1 MTLEYMSGFGN
12 DFETESLPGAVPVG
26 RNSPQKCPY
35 GLYAEQLS
43 GSPFTAPRAANQRTW
58 VYRIRPSVLHS
69 GRFTKADSGLWRTP
83 PCHEVD
89 MPPGQLRWSP
99 TPMPTEKVAFPAGVR
114 TMTTAGDA
122 GAQAGMAAHVYVVT
136 ESMTDEVFA
145 NGDGEMIFVPQQGR
159 VRFVT
164 ELGILEAEPGEIVS
178 IPRALKFRL
187 ELMGEPARGYICE
200 NFGAAFR
207 PPERGPIG
215 ANCLANSRDFLTPVA
230 WYEDKET
237 PHTFLFR
244 SGGALWKTRL
254 AQSPLDVV
262 GWHGNYAPW
271 KYDLRR
277 FSPVGAVLFDHPDP
291 SIYTVVTAP
300 SDTPGMANVD
310 LVIFPERW
318 LVGENTFRPPWYHVN
333 IMSEFMGLIYGA
345 YDAKPH
351 GFTPGGM
358 SLHNSMLPHGPDLD
372 AFEHASTV
380 ELKPVKL
387 ANTMAFMFET
397 RFAQKVTRYAAE
409 SAPLQADYPDV
420 WSGLKRHFDP
430 NRP

>member
-1 MTLEYMSGFGN
+1 MTLKYMSGFGN
-12 DFETESLPGAVPVG
+12 DFETECLPGAVPVG

-43 GSPFTAPRAANQRTW
+43 GSPFTAPRASNQRTW

-69 GRFTKADSGLWRTP
+69 GRFEKVDAGHWRTA
-83 PCHEVD
+83 PCNEVD

-99 TPMPTEKVAFPAGVR
+99 TPLPSEPTTFIEGVR

-122 GAQAGMAAHVYVVT
+122 GAQAGMAAHVYVIT
-136 ESMTDEVFA
+136 KSMTDEVFSNA
-145 NGDGEMIFVPQQGR
+145 DGEMMFVPQQGGL
-159 VRFVT
+159 RFVT
-164 ELGILEAEPGEIVS
+164 ELGVIEATPGEIVS
-178 IPRALKFRL
+178 IPRALKFRV

-200 NFGAAFR
+200 NYGAAFR

-230 WYEDKET
+230 AYEDRET
-237 PHTFLFR
+237 PHALYMKAN
-244 SGGALWKTRL
+244 GGLWR
-254 AQSPLDVV
+254 ARIDQSPFDVV
-262 GWHGNYAPW
+262 GWHGNYAPY

-318 LVGENTFRPPWYHVN
+318 LPAENTFRPPWYHVN
-333 IMSEFMGLIYGA
+333 IMSEFMGLIYGV
-345 YDAKPH
+345 YDAKPQ

-358 SLHNSMLPHGPDLD
+358 SLHNSMLPHGPDME
-372 AFEHASTV
+372 AFEHASNV

-397 RFAQKVTRYAAE
+397 RFPQKVTRLAAE
-409 SAPLQADYPDV
+409 SPTRQEGYPDV
-420 WSGLKRHFDP
+420 WKGLKRHFDP
-430 NRP
+430 SKP